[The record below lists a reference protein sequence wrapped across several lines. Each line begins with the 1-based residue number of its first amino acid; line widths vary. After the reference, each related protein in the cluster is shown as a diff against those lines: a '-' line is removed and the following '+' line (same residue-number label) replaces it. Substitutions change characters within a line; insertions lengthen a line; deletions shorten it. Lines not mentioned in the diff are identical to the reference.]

1 MGSEDSQYEVLVVG
15 GSFAGLSAA
24 LMLARARKRVLLID
38 AGQPRNRFAAHS
50 HGVLG
55 HDGKTPQA
63 LLAEAL
69 AQLMAYPSVSLKQ
82 AMATDAERTDSGFA
96 LRLDSGQRVSGRKLV
111 LATGVR
117 DLPPDLPGLRGRWG
131 RSVLHC
137 PYCHGFEYAGRPL
150 GVLAT
155 GDVSLHQA
163 LLIPEWG
170 PTTYFTQA
178 LTDPDAEARRQ
189 LQALGVRIEPVP
201 VVALQGEGT
210 ALSAA
215 VLADGRTLPVEAMF
229 VAPRIEPAGGL
240 PSQLGCELVE
250 GLLGPYLKVDELKRT
265 SVPGVFAAGDLAAPM
280 HSAAMALAA
289 GAMAGLSAHRALLEE
304 RPGLLAA

>member
-1 MGSEDSQYEVLVVG
+1 MGIEGSDYEVVVVG

-24 LMLARARKRVLLID
+24 LMLARARKRVLVID
-38 AGQPRNRFAAHS
+38 AGRPRNRFAAHS

-55 HDGKTPQA
+55 HDGKAPQD

-69 AQLMAYPSVSLKQ
+69 TQLMAYPSVSLKQ
-82 AMATDAERTDSGFA
+82 AIATTAERTATGFA
-96 LRLDSGQRVSGRKLV
+96 LRLDSGERVSARKLV

-117 DLPPDLPGLRGRWG
+117 DVAPDLPGLRERWG

-163 LLIPEWG
+163 MLIPEWG
-170 PTTYFTQA
+170 PTTYFTQQ
-178 LTDPDAEARRQ
+178 LTDPDAETCRQ

-201 VVALQGEGT
+201 VLALRGEGQ
-210 ALSAA
+210 ALAEA
-215 VLADGRTLPVEAMF
+215 VLADGRALPVEAMF
-229 VAPRIEPAGGL
+229 VAPRIEPVGDLAQ
-240 PSQLGCELVE
+240 QLGCEFAD

-280 HSAAMALAA
+280 HSAALALAA
-289 GAMAGLSAHRALLEE
+289 GAMAGLSAHRSLLEE

>member
-1 MGSEDSQYEVLVVG
+1 MGIEGSDYEVVVVG

-24 LMLARARKRVLLID
+24 LMLARARKRVLVID
-38 AGQPRNRFAAHS
+38 AGRPRNRFAAHS

-55 HDGKTPQA
+55 HDGKAPQD

-69 AQLMAYPSVSLKQ
+69 AQLMGYPSVSLKQ
-82 AMATDAERTDSGFA
+82 ALASVAEATPAGFA
-96 LRLDSGQRVSGRKLV
+96 LQLDSGERVFARKLV

-117 DLPPDLPGLRGRWG
+117 DVPPDLPGLRQRWG

-163 LLIPEWG
+163 MLIPEWG
-170 PTTYFTQA
+170 PTTYFTQQ
-178 LTDPDAEARRQ
+178 LTDPDADARRQ
-189 LQALGVRIEPVP
+189 LQALGVRVEPVP
-201 VVALQGEGT
+201 VAALQGEGA
-210 ALSAA
+210 ALSAV
-215 VLADGRTLPVEAMF
+215 VLADGRTLPVEALF
-229 VAPRIEPAGGL
+229 VAPRIELASEL
-240 PSQLGCELVE
+240 PQQLGCELAD
-250 GLLGPYLKVDELKRT
+250 GPLGPYLKVDELKRT

-304 RPGLLAA
+304 RPGLRAA

>member
-1 MGSEDSQYEVLVVG
+1 MGVEGSDYEVVVVG

-38 AGQPRNRFAAHS
+38 AGRPRNRFAAHS
-50 HGVLG
+50 HGVMG
-55 HDGKTPQA
+55 HDGKAPEE
-63 LLAEAL
+63 LIAEAL
-69 AQLMAYPSVSLKQ
+69 AQLMGYPSVSLKQ
-82 AMATDAERTDSGFA
+82 ATATAAERTALGFA
-96 LRLDSGQRVSGRKLV
+96 LRLNSGERVSGRKLV

-117 DLPPDLPGLRGRWG
+117 DVPPDLPGLRERWG

-155 GDVSLHQA
+155 GDISLHQA

-170 PTTYFTQA
+170 PTTYFTQE
-178 LTDPDAEARRQ
+178 LTDPDEAARRQ

-201 VVALQGEGT
+201 VIALQGEGA
-210 ALSAA
+210 ALSA
-215 VLADGRTLPVEAMF
+215 VLLADDRTLPIDAMF
-229 VAPRIEPAGGL
+229 VAPRIELTCDL
-240 PSQLGCELVE
+240 PLQLGCELAD
-250 GLLGPYLKVDELKRT
+250 GPLGPYLKVDELRRT
-265 SVPGVFAAGDLAAPM
+265 SVPGVFAAGDSAAPM

-304 RPGLLAA
+304 RPGMLAA

>member
-1 MGSEDSQYEVLVVG
+1 MGIEGSDYEVVVVG

-24 LMLARARKRVLLID
+24 LMLARARKRVLVID
-38 AGQPRNRFAAHS
+38 AGRPRNRFAAHS

-55 HDGKTPQA
+55 HDGKTPQD
-63 LLAEAL
+63 LLGEAL
-69 AQLMAYPSVSLKQ
+69 TQLMAYPSVSLKQ
-82 AMATDAERTDSGFA
+82 AIATTAERTATGFV
-96 LRLDSGQRVSGRKLV
+96 LGLDSGARVSARKLV

-117 DLPPDLPGLRGRWG
+117 DVPPDLPGLRERWG

-163 LLIPEWG
+163 MLIPEWG
-170 PTTYFTQA
+170 PTTYFTQQ
-178 LTDPDAEARRQ
+178 LTDPDAETRRQ
-189 LQALGVRIEPVP
+189 LQALGVRIEPAP
-201 VVALQGEGT
+201 VVALRGEGQ
-210 ALSAA
+210 ALAEA
-215 VLADGRTLPVEAMF
+215 VLADGRALPVEAMF
-229 VAPRIEPAGGL
+229 VAPRIEPVGDLAQ
-240 PSQLGCELVE
+240 QLGCEFAD

-280 HSAAMALAA
+280 HSAALALAA
-289 GAMAGLSAHRALLEE
+289 GAMAGLSAHRSLLEE